1 MYFIICILVLGF
13 ALLKQYCS
21 HAAGLRY
28 FSVLIVIVE
37 LLFGQ
42 NFHFHLESSFSFLLI
57 IFLLIFVCNFSSIC
71 ISRLLFYSMPIYSNN
86 ASCSMELFQ
95 ALNDTN
101 GFSQVSTNAKKYS
114 LVLFGVC
121 KNVF

>member
-1 MYFIICILVLGF
+1 
-13 ALLKQYCS
+13 
-21 HAAGLRY
+21 
-28 FSVLIVIVE
+28 
-37 LLFGQ
+37 
-42 NFHFHLESSFSFLLI
+42 
-57 IFLLIFVCNFSSIC
+57 
-71 ISRLLFYSMPIYSNN
+71 
-86 ASCSMELFQ
+86 MELFQ